1 MATVYFDCFSGA
13 SGDMIAGALIDAGVD
28 FNTLREI
35 ISSLDV
41 DGFELKA
48 EKTVRGPLSGTDFR
62 VEIAAGD
69 HGHRGLSDIVLLI
82 KKSAL
87 PEKAREISIAT
98 FERLAAAEADIHG
111 KKVDEIHFHEVGAI
125 DSIADITA
133 IATCLHL
140 LDINTVVCSPL
151 PLGSG
156 RINTAHGELPLPA
169 PATVRL
175 LAGAKTLPGDD
186 NREMT
191 TPTAAALLSTT
202 AARFGPP
209 PPLEI
214 IADGYG
220 AGDHP
225 GNAMPNMLRAIIGRG
240 SEDTDIDTVVELSA
254 NLDDCSGEILGNVV
268 TLLLE
273 HGCLDAWTCPV
284 YTKKTRPAWVLS
296 ALCLPERVADA
307 EALIF
312 RETTTFGIRR
322 KELSRRKLRRE
333 LITVETAWGP
343 ITVKTGRLGDE
354 IISISPEFEDCR
366 SAAES
371 HDVPLREVMHA
382 ARKAAQREKA

>member
-1 MATVYFDCFSGA
+1 MLAGSLVD
-13 SGDMIAGALIDAGVD
+13 AGAD
-28 FNTLREI
+28 FNTLCEI

-48 EKTVRGPLSGTDFR
+48 EKTVRGPLSGIDFR
-62 VEIAAGD
+62 VEIAAED
-69 HGHRGLSDIVLLI
+69 HDRRGLSDIVPLI
-82 KKSAL
+82 DKSRL
-87 PEKAREISIAT
+87 PEKAKEISIAT
-98 FERLAAAEADIHG
+98 FQRLAAAEADIHG
-111 KKVDEIHFHEVGAI
+111 KKIDEIHFHEVGAI

-140 LDINTVVCSPL
+140 LDIDTVVCSPL

-156 RINTAHGELPLPA
+156 RITTAHGDLPLPA

-191 TPTAAALLSTT
+191 TPTAAAFLSTT
-202 AARFGPP
+202 ADRFGLA

-225 GNAMPNMLRAIIGRG
+225 GNAMPNMLRAIIGRE
-240 SEDTDIDTVVELSA
+240 SDDADIDTVVELSA
-254 NLDDCSGEILGNVV
+254 NLDDCSGEVLGNVV
-268 TLLLE
+268 ARLIE
-273 HGCLDAWTCPV
+273 HGCLDAWVCPV
-284 YTKKTRPAWVLS
+284 YTKKTRPAWILS
-296 ALCLPERVADA
+296 ALCLPERVADT
-307 EALIF
+307 ETVIF

-322 KELSRRKLRRE
+322 RELSRRKLRRE
-333 LITVETAWGP
+333 RITVETEWGP

-354 IISISPEFEDCR
+354 VLTISPEFEDCC

-371 HDVPLREVMHA
+371 HDVSLREVMYS
-382 ARKAAQREKA
+382 ARKAAQREQV